1 MQIGSNP
8 AAAAIQQIAQST
20 QMLND
25 LNQKIVDE
33 THSMASKLVKVAA
46 QEKIAVGQ
54 AQQKLNLLA

>member
-8 AAAAIQQIAQST
+8 AAMAMRQIAQST
-20 QMLND
+20 QMLNE

-33 THSMASKLVKVAA
+33 TQSMAGKLIKVAA
-46 QEKIAVGQ
+46 EDKIAVGQ